1 MALFVDMPFNE
12 KSLINFTSLIAM
24 RQKEIAKSLI
34 PLSWCLFEPIQILLQ
49 LVNMIGMLMILKI
62 GLL

>member
-1 MALFVDMPFNE
+1 
-12 KSLINFTSLIAM
+12 M
-24 RQKEIAKSLI
+24 RQKEITKSLI

-62 GLL
+62 ELL